1 MINEKLKDM
10 EIDNSNYLNPKKEC
24 FNEDGTIDKYKY
36 MLQFP
41 NFTKHDKKRTKK
53 KVFKFL
59 DSHSREKYFR
69 MEIQGTPYGVNF
81 VFTDNQYIHTANQ
94 KEKFFKEL
102 WETIDSALWEVK
114 NFDFNAKENNDSL
127 EVWGTTQDGTATIL
141 FIYPHSQGTIEIG
154 DAD

>member
-10 EIDNSNYLNPKKEC
+10 ELDNSSYLNPKADC
-24 FNEDGTIDKYKY
+24 FNEDGSIDKYKY

-53 KVFKFL
+53 KIFKFL
-59 DSHSREKYFR
+59 DEHSKEKYFR

-81 VFTDNQYIHTANQ
+81 AFTGNWYTHTGRQ

-127 EVWGTTQDGTATIL
+127 EVWGTTEDGEGRVL
-141 FIYPHSQGTIEIG
+141 FIYPYSQGTILIG
-154 DAD
+154 DED